1 MPSIDEN
8 KLSPAKSASGGK
20 ICVHIVTTLELG
32 GAQQN
37 TLFTVTNMTDF
48 SGVLIAGCEGIIE
61 PSLVEVYRV
70 KHLVRELNFFKDIA
84 AFFLLYRLLRKIK
97 PKIVHTHSSKAGILG
112 RWSAYLARVPVII
125 HTFHGFGFND
135 RQKAS
140 VRAKYIW
147 AERMT
152 AKISTALFAVSEKNV
167 EKALS
172 LRICTGDKI
181 SVVHSGIDMK
191 RWEGRLSRSAAKK
204 SFGIAADI
212 PVVGMAACFKE
223 QKAPLDFIEIAYH
236 VKKLNPGTK
245 FIIVGDGILRGE
257 IEKRIYKYRLG
268 DDIILAGWRPDIEAV
283 LPAFD
288 VNVLTS
294 LWEGLPRV
302 SLEAGVCLTPQV
314 LSNVD
319 GSAEIIEDGV
329 TGYLVEPHD
338 INTFVS
344 RIDYLI
350 KNPEEG
356 RVFAHRLRKKLVGD
370 FDIRGMV
377 RLIEQK
383 YREIMN
389 SKN

>member
-1 MPSIDEN
+1 MIEE
-8 KLSPAKSASGGK
+8 KK

-37 TLFTVTNMTDF
+37 TLFTVANMMDF
-48 SGVLIAGCEGIIE
+48 HGVLITGCEGITE
-61 PSLVEVYRV
+61 PSGLEVHRV
-70 KHLVRELNFFKDIA
+70 KNLVREINFFKDTA
-84 AFFLLYRLLRKIK
+84 AFFSLYFLLRKIR
-97 PKIVHTHSSKAGILG
+97 PEIVHTHSSKAGILG
-112 RWSAYLARVPVII
+112 RWAAFFARVPVVI

-135 RQKAS
+135 RQKVS
-140 VRAKYIW
+140 VKKKYIR
-147 AERMT
+147 AEQMT

-172 LRICTGDKI
+172 LGICPEDKI

-191 RWEGRLSRSAAKK
+191 RWEGRLSREAAKK
-204 SFGIAADI
+204 GFGIAANV

-223 QKAPLDFIEIAYH
+223 QKAPLDFIEIACR
-236 VKKLNPGTK
+236 VKKLNPHAK

-268 DDIILAGWRPDIEAV
+268 DDVTLAGWRPDIENV

-288 VNVLTS
+288 INVLTS

-302 SLEAGVCLTPQV
+302 SLEAGVCLIPQV

-319 GSAEIIEDGV
+319 GAPEIIEDGV

-338 INTFVS
+338 IDTFVS
-344 RIDYLI
+344 RIDHLI
-350 KNPEEG
+350 KNPDDG
-356 RVFAHRLRKKLVGD
+356 RVFAHKLRKKLTGD

-383 YREIMN
+383 YSEIAK
-389 SKN
+389 SKS

>member
-1 MPSIDEN
+1 MNS
-8 KLSPAKSASGGK
+8 SAAVSKK

-37 TLFTVTNMTDF
+37 TLFTVKNMTDF
-48 SGVLIAGCEGIIE
+48 HGILIAGCEGITE
-61 PSLVEVYRV
+61 PAGVEVYRV
-70 KHLVRELNFFKDIA
+70 KYLIRELSFFKDIA
-84 AFFLLYRLLRKIK
+84 AFFSLYKILKKIK
-97 PKIVHTHSSKAGILG
+97 PEIVHTHSSKAGILG
-112 RWSAYLARVPVII
+112 RWAAFFAGVPVII

-135 RQKAS
+135 RQKPS

-147 AERMT
+147 AEKMT

-172 LRICTGDKI
+172 LGLCPPDKI

-191 RWEGRLSRSAAKK
+191 RWEGRLSREAAKK
-204 SFGIAADI
+204 SFGIAANV

-223 QKAPLDFIEIAYH
+223 QKAPLDFIEIAYR
-236 VKKLNPGTK
+236 VKKLNPETK
-245 FIIVGDGILRGE
+245 FIIVGDGVLREE

-268 DDIILAGWRPDIEAV
+268 DDVTLAGWRPDIENV

-288 VNVLTS
+288 VSVLTS

-302 SLEAGVCLTPQV
+302 SLEAGVCLIPQA

-319 GSAEIIEDGV
+319 GAPEIIEDGV

-338 INTFVS
+338 IDTFVS
-344 RIDYLI
+344 RIDHLI
-350 KNPEEG
+350 KNPDEG
-356 RVFAHRLRKKLVGD
+356 RVLAHKLRKKLTGD

-383 YREIMN
+383 YSEII
-389 SKN
+389 KKKGDRV